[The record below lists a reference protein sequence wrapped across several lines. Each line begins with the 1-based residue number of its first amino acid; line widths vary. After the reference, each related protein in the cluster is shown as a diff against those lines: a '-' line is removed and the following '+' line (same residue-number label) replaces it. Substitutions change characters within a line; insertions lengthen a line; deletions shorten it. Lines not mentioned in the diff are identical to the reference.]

1 MIKIENLSKT
11 YEKKNIFHALSLT
24 LYDTQIY
31 ALVGVNGIGKTT
43 FLNSIT
49 QSAFRT
55 NGNVLIDSIPNSAFE
70 SKYHFFFIPDHKD
83 MFLNLSGNEYLSF
96 IINIYKCDFTAAST
110 AAHKITSL
118 LKISAAL
125 NKPLSSYS
133 LGMKQK
139 IYLTG
144 ALISGATNLILD
156 EPFNGLDPESCI
168 VIKNL
173 LKDYCYCKHNMILF
187 SVHNLDLVSNFSDT
201 IILINKDRQLLS
213 LKNTQNISELED
225 YFFKHCVI

>member
-110 AAHKITSL
+110 AAYKITSL
-118 LKISAAL
+118 LKISADL

-144 ALISGATNLILD
+144 ALISGATNLIL

>member
-118 LKISAAL
+118 LKISADL

-173 LKDYCYCKHNMILF
+173 LKDYCYG
-187 SVHNLDLVSNFSDT
+187 NLC
-201 IILINKDRQLLS
+201 LS
-213 LKNTQNISELED
+213 IRAQI
-225 YFFKHCVI
+225 V

>member
-55 NGNVLIDSIPNSAFE
+55 NGNVLIDSLPTSAFE

-118 LKISAAL
+118 LKISADL

-156 EPFNGLDPESCI
+156 EPFNGLDPESCEDVLVLGTYI
-168 VIKNL
+168 SVGDDCIAIKSGKIYMAQKYNVPTT
-173 LKDYCYCKHNMILF
+173 NMIVRQCCIREFRFLF
-187 SVHNLDLVSNFSDT
+187 L
-201 IILINKDRQLLS
+201 
-213 LKNTQNISELED
+213 
-225 YFFKHCVI
+225 

>member
-1 MIKIENLSKT
+1 
-11 YEKKNIFHALSLT
+11 
-24 LYDTQIY
+24 
-31 ALVGVNGIGKTT
+31 
-43 FLNSIT
+43 
-49 QSAFRT
+49 
-55 NGNVLIDSIPNSAFE
+55 
-70 SKYHFFFIPDHKD
+70 

-118 LKISAAL
+118 LKISADL

-213 LKNTQNISELED
+213 LKSTQNISELED

>member
-110 AAHKITSL
+110 AARKITSL
-118 LKISAAL
+118 LKISADL

>member
-96 IINIYKCDFTAAST
+96 IINIYTCDFTAAST

-118 LKISAAL
+118 LKISADL

>member
-70 SKYHFFFIPDHKD
+70 SKYHYLFI
-83 MFLNLSGNEYLSF
+83 SV
-96 IINIYKCDFTAAST
+96 
-110 AAHKITSL
+110 
-118 LKISAAL
+118 LKHMS
-125 NKPLSSYS
+125 PSPS
-133 LGMKQK
+133 
-139 IYLTG
+139 
-144 ALISGATNLILD
+144 
-156 EPFNGLDPESCI
+156 
-168 VIKNL
+168 
-173 LKDYCYCKHNMILF
+173 
-187 SVHNLDLVSNFSDT
+187 
-201 IILINKDRQLLS
+201 R
-213 LKNTQNISELED
+213 
-225 YFFKHCVI
+225 

>member
-1 MIKIENLSKT
+1 MQKLNTSKIS
-11 YEKKNIFHALSLT
+11 Y
-24 LYDTQIY
+24 
-31 ALVGVNGIGKTT
+31 
-43 FLNSIT
+43 
-49 QSAFRT
+49 
-55 NGNVLIDSIPNSAFE
+55 
-70 SKYHFFFIPDHKD
+70 
-83 MFLNLSGNEYLSF
+83 LSGGELRYLEIKLLLHTDCKF
-96 IINIYKCDFTAAST
+96 I
-110 AAHKITSL
+110 L
-118 LKISAAL
+118 
-125 NKPLSSYS
+125 
-133 LGMKQK
+133 
-139 IYLTG
+139 
-144 ALISGATNLILD
+144 LD